1 MKKVMW
7 VLFAAMGYALL
18 TNNKPK
24 EVKIVESIVLVE
36 VNPPQLMSTYS
47 FMAPAPSMVQ

>member
-24 EVKIVESIVLVE
+24 EVKTAEPIVLVD
-36 VNPPQLMSTYS
+36 VNPRQLMSMNS
-47 FMAPAPSMVQ
+47 FMAPAPAMVQ